1 MSDTT
6 TKTAEVKSVPL
17 YSRVHAATLDTVTG
31 EVVLTDG
38 VNPKHLVQDLVRE
51 IQALQQ
57 QVQQLKNAA
66 DKNSEK
72 L

>member
-6 TKTAEVKSVPL
+6 TTTTTKTVPL
-17 YSRVHAATLDTVTG
+17 YSRVQAAVLDTVTG
-31 EVVLTDG
+31 EVVLADG
-38 VNPKHLVQDLVRE
+38 VDPKHLVQDLVRE

-57 QVQQLKNAA
+57 QVQQLKSAV
-66 DKNSEK
+66 DKSTEK